1 MHSSRPRNSGGL
13 KFSIRVTVVGIFLV
27 VTLLTASV
35 AIGLQYYFSTRM
47 ATESTLELYR
57 EAATSTSDYLSMV
70 DKRAVESA
78 RMLAAYPGLINH
90 GKVNSQAREVFAE
103 TLRNNPIF
111 YAIYIGQDNGDFYEL
126 INLDVSTEVRN
137 QLEAL
142 PQDRWMLLTVSGE
155 GKQRQQEFHYYDKN
169 FTLRTSRRDITDYQ
183 PTSRPWYI
191 NAQRGLVHKTD
202 PYLFQ
207 SLQAPGAT
215 YSTMV
220 EGEEAV
226 LAVDIALASLT
237 NKIGKYSLGGDNR
250 IFIYHKSG
258 EIIASSEASH
268 PSVTLPVSVPL
279 ELNEEQRQI
288 VTDNRMLK
296 VSNELDWPPFDF
308 VVSGQPY
315 GYSIDV
321 LKMIGEMTGF
331 EFRYINGHSRP
342 ELKSMFQQGQLD
354 IMHTILA
361 TEANTALGELS
372 EPIVHVPFGILMRKG
387 ERAVSSI
394 HQLEGKRVAIPR
406 DWSIIETI
414 KAEVPSATILES
426 DNVKEMF
433 KAVSDGRVDA
443 GIDTAAFLKY
453 TARKFFLSDVKVHA
467 PFDFGGVKVTKG
479 LHYLVHPSRKNIVP
493 IINLALANITSE
505 QRQALEAKWLIDS
518 KTAHKRTSTVPYA
531 ELVTL
536 AEDSSGPGKLHRLLL
551 EGEEY
556 FVYIKSLDVETLSE
570 EYFAVVAPV
579 SLVLAPAV
587 EKVKTALLITAAS
600 FIALLPLVMWLA
612 SMIVR
617 PVKQLA
623 LENEKI
629 QKLRYR
635 ELQPVESRI
644 AEIDELASSLIVM
657 SHAIEKH
664 AKEQEALME
673 AFIQLIA
680 QAIDDKSPY
689 TAGHCAR
696 VPELAMMLANE
707 AERSN
712 DIPFKEFRFE
722 DETARREFR
731 IGAWL
736 HDCGKITTPEYIVNK
751 GTKLET
757 IYNRIHEVRTRF
769 EVLWRDAEID
779 FWKKFHESPED
790 KAHLHKA
797 LLERQQHLQQAFVFV
812 AECNKGVECMD
823 EADMEKLER
832 IAEETWSRHFDD
844 TLGLSIQE
852 QRCTQHIKD
861 VALPATEKLLSDKP
875 CHLVERSQHDDYNEK
890 LDINVPVPKHLYN
903 FGELYNLK
911 IKRGTL
917 TDEDRF
923 KINEHIISTI
933 KMLDNLPLPKELK
946 RVPRYASTHHER
958 VDGQGYPRGLTADDL
973 SIPERIM
980 VIADIFEALT
990 AADRPY
996 KAAKPIS
1003 VAIDIL
1009 HTMVEDNH
1017 IDQEV
1022 FELFLKS
1029 GTYLDYAKR
1038 FLAPEQ
1044 IDTVDISRYLK

>member
-1 MHSSRPRNSGGL
+1 MHSSRLRNSGGL
-13 KFSIRVTVVGIFLV
+13 KFSIRVTVVGIFLI
-27 VTLLTASV
+27 VTLLAASV

-126 INLDVSTEVRN
+126 INLDVSAEVRN

-142 PQDRWMLLTVSGE
+142 PQDRWMLITVSGE
-155 GKQRQQEFHYYDKN
+155 GKNRQQEYHYYDKN
-169 FTLRTSRRDITDYQ
+169 FTLRTSRRRITDYQ

-191 NAQRGLVHKTD
+191 KAQRGLVHKTD

-215 YSTMV
+215 YSTII

-226 LAVDIALASLT
+226 LAVDIALESLT

-250 IFIYHKSG
+250 IFLYHKSG

-279 ELNEEQRQI
+279 DLSEEQHRI
-288 VTDNRMLK
+288 VAENRMLK
-296 VSNELDWPPFDF
+296 VSNEADWPPFDF

-321 LKMIGEMTGF
+321 LGMIGEMTGF
-331 EFRYINGHSRP
+331 EFRYVNGHSRS
-342 ELKSMFQQGQLD
+342 ELKAMFQQGQLD
-354 IMHTILA
+354 IMHSILA
-361 TEANTALGELS
+361 TEPNTATGELS
-372 EPIVHVPFGILMRKG
+372 DPMVHAPFGILMRKG
-387 ERAVSSI
+387 DEPITSI
-394 HQLEGKRVAIPR
+394 HQLEGKKVAAPR
-406 DWSIIETI
+406 EWAIIEAI
-414 KAEVPSATILES
+414 KAEVPSVTILET
-426 DNVKEMF
+426 DGVKEIF
-433 KAVSDGRVDA
+433 KVVSEGRVDA

-453 TARKFFLSDVKVHA
+453 TARKSFLSDVEVHA
-467 PFDFGGVKVTKG
+467 PFDFGGVSVATG
-479 LHYLVHPSRKNIVP
+479 LHYIVHPSRKKVVE
-493 IINLALANITSE
+493 IINLALANITTE
-505 QRQALEAKWLIDS
+505 QRQALEARWLIDS
-518 KTAHKRTSTVPYA
+518 NTAHKRTNTVPYA

-536 AEDSSGPGKLHRLLL
+536 AENSTGQGKLHRLLL
-551 EGEEY
+551 DGEEY
-556 FVYIKSLDVETLSE
+556 FVFIKSLDVETLSE

-579 SLVLAPAV
+579 SSVLAPAI
-587 EKVKTALLITAAS
+587 ERVKTALLITAAS

-623 LENEKI
+623 LENTKI
-629 QKLRYR
+629 QNLRYR

-644 AEIDELASSLIVM
+644 AEIDELAGSLAVM

-664 AKEQEALME
+664 AKEQEALIE

-696 VPELAMMLANE
+696 VPELALMLAKE

-712 DIPFKEFRFE
+712 DKPFKQFRFE
-722 DETARREFR
+722 DETAWREFR

-751 GTKLET
+751 ATKLET
-757 IYNRIHEVRTRF
+757 IYNRIHEIRLRF

-779 FWKKFHESPED
+779 FHKKYHESPQDE
-790 KAHLHKA
+790 AHHRKV
-797 LLERQQHLQQAFVFV
+797 LLERQQYLQEAFAFV
-812 AECNKGVECMD
+812 AECNKGGESMD
-823 EADMEKLER
+823 EADMERLDR
-832 IAEETWSRHFDD
+832 IAEETWNRHFDD
-844 TLGLSIQE
+844 TLGLSTQE
-852 QRCTQHIKD
+852 RQRIHGND
-861 VALPATEKLLSDKP
+861 VTLPVIEKLLADKS
-875 CHLVERSQHDDYNEK
+875 CHLVERSQSDYYNGK
-890 LDINVPVPKHLYN
+890 PDINVPVPEHLYN
-903 FGELYNLK
+903 LGELYNLK

-917 TDEDRF
+917 TAEDRF

-933 KMLDNLPLPKELK
+933 KMLDNLPLPKELE

-958 VDGQGYPRGLTADDL
+958 VDGQGYPRGLTVDDL

-980 VIADIFEALT
+980 VLADIFEALT

-996 KAAKPIS
+996 KSAKPIS

-1017 IDQEV
+1017 IDQDV

-1029 GTYLDYAKR
+1029 GAYLDYANR
-1038 FLAPEQ
+1038 FLTPEQ